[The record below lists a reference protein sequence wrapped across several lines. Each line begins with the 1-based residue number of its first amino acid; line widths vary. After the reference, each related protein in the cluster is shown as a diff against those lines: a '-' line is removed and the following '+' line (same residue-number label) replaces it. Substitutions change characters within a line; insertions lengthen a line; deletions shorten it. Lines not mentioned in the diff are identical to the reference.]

1 MTAKVTKVSDKIFRM
16 GENFTINIYDN
27 GFMVDASGKDSKDD
41 WTNAKI
47 MVSSVDEL
55 VALVREIVEIERE

>member
-1 MTAKVTKVSDKIFRM
+1 MAAKVTKVSDKIFRM

-41 WTNAKI
+41 WANAKI

-55 VALVREIVEIERE
+55 VALVREIAEMERE

>member
-1 MTAKVTKVSDKIFRM
+1 MAAKVTKVSDKIFRM

-55 VALVREIVEIERE
+55 VVLVREIVEMERE

>member
-1 MTAKVTKVSDKIFRM
+1 MAAKVTKLSDKIVKM

-27 GFMVDASGKDSKDD
+27 GFMVDVGGRNKKDD
-41 WTNAKI
+41 WVSAKI

-55 VALVREIVEIERE
+55 VVLVREVVELERE

>member
-41 WTNAKI
+41 WVSAKI

-55 VALVREIVEIERE
+55 VALVREVVELERE

>member
-1 MTAKVTKVSDKIFRM
+1 MAAKVTKVSDKIFRM

>member
-55 VALVREIVEIERE
+55 VVLVREIVEMERE

>member
-1 MTAKVTKVSDKIFRM
+1 MAAKVTKLSDKIFRM

-41 WTNAKI
+41 WVSAKI

-55 VALVREIVEIERE
+55 VALVREIAEMERE